1 LKRND
6 LRKNQIYIVYI
17 KMVKRDPVKVYE
29 TENYMK
35 KTITIRPDK
44 DNQLFTFKQIK
55 DYVTNK
61 MKDLPKGTNYTVSGL
76 NILRNATLK
85 SYNENFMT
93 EEDYDEYTQG
103 KVTDATKFDKFYEFT
118 VTIRE
123 EKVLPPPTKTKSKK

>member
-1 LKRND
+1 
-6 LRKNQIYIVYI
+6 
-17 KMVKRDPVKVYE
+17 MVKRDPVKVYE
-29 TENYMK
+29 TENYIK

-76 NILRNATLK
+76 NILRNSTLK

-123 EKVLPPPTKTKSKK
+123 EKILPPPTKTKSKK